1 MEGKIR
7 EKFVGW
13 CQQSIK
19 VTKNQNRKLEVWE
32 MQVWVDLINLDK
44 DFNSLMAL
52 LWTLKHLIKNSSVE
66 LSLRNMKLSDR
77 KLYELVFKATALI
90 AKVSG
95 FSFFSMKSLSNCQ
108 VVYRQSWIDYALF
121 VSSLSFSF
129 LVTIIGS
136 QNDITLKVNSQILSL
151 GMAFLIKVSFYS
163 VILTKLVN
171 VFSGR
176 NIFNVMLDFKWM
188 YRKVSHIFY
197 WLYNCGQLR

>member
-1 MEGKIR
+1 M
-7 EKFVGW
+7 
-13 CQQSIK
+13 
-19 VTKNQNRKLEVWE
+19 
-32 MQVWVDLINLDK
+32 
-44 DFNSLMAL
+44 
-52 LWTLKHLIKNSSVE
+52 KHLIKNSSVE

-197 WLYNCGQLR
+197 